1 MDVGKG
7 RGKKVAKGSWN
18 GSLSFPNRHW
28 SPDAVVCLFNE
39 FIAVNNFLIIRKVK
53 IRFPDFVFDLYFNIP
68 LTFATLIFRIMYF
81 IGRIFFFPFFLK
93 NLSRIRLEWQRI
105 SFSIFESDR
114 NFFRK
119 FLFPPFLF
127 STQIAKNGRME
138 NKMGQFIFKTSIA
151 R

>member
-1 MDVGKG
+1 MDVGEG
-7 RGKKVAKGSWN
+7 RGKKWRKALGTALFPFLIVIDLLTR
-18 GSLSFPNRHW
+18 LSG
-28 SPDAVVCLFNE
+28 LFNE

-68 LTFATLIFRIMYF
+68 LTFATLIFRIIYF
-81 IGRIFFFPFFLK
+81 IGRIFFFSFFLK

-138 NKMGQFIFKTSIA
+138 NKTGQFIFKTSIA

>member
-81 IGRIFFFPFFLK
+81 IGRIFFFPFFSK
-93 NLSRIRLEWQRI
+93 
-105 SFSIFESDR
+105 ESVSHP
-114 NFFRK
+114 FRMATNK
-119 FLFPPFLF
+119 FLNIRIGSKFFSKISSFHRFSFPRKSRRTGEWRIKRDNLFL
-127 STQIAKNGRME
+127 KRV
-138 NKMGQFIFKTSIA
+138 
-151 R
+151 